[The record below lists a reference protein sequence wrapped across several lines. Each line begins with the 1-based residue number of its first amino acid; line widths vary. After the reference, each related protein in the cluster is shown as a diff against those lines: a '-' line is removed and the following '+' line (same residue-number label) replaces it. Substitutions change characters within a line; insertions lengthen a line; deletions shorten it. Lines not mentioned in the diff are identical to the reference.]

1 MPKKPSKI
9 KRFTIKKGSRIY
21 DYNTE
26 EWFCTDRDWVLEDWD
41 NQIGH
46 IRFRY
51 HRPEDSRVRKY
62 AFETRYNKGNYSIE
76 VIEI

>member
-1 MPKKPSKI
+1 MSDSKAT
-9 KRFTIKKGSRIY
+9 KTFTIKKGSRIY

-26 EWFCTDRDWVLEDWD
+26 EWFCTDREWTFDEWD

-51 HRPEDSRVRKY
+51 QKPGDSKVRKY
-62 AFETRYNKGNYSIE
+62 AFETRYNKKNYSITK
-76 VIEI
+76 I